1 MRDILEAV
9 LTAWSSG
16 AAGGLATVV
25 STSDSAPMPVG
36 SAMLVTAGGTAVGSV
51 SGGCVEGA
59 VYDLAT
65 RVVAEDQPVLVRYG
79 ISDDEAFAVGLT
91 CGGILDVFVEPLS
104 PTRFAEL
111 EVLRGDVA
119 ADRAVAVATIIEHP
133 DPARLGRHLVLRTGD
148 GAPILGDLGSAR
160 STSAVADDARGLL
173 ASGRNGLLGYGPEGE
188 RLGAGMRVFVQSF
201 APKPRLLI
209 FGAVDF
215 AAALTRLAAFLGF
228 RVTVCDARA
237 VFATPARFAD
247 ADKVVVAWPHR
258 YLAEQIEAGLIDER
272 TVLCVLTHDPKFD
285 IPLLEVAL
293 RGPALAYIGAMG
305 SRRTHDDRAAR
316 LRDAGVTDAQLGV
329 LHSPLGL
336 DIGGRTPE
344 ETAVSIMAEIT
355 AARWG
360 GSGRPLGSLSDRIHS

>member
-1 MRDILEAV
+1 MRDILGAV

-104 PTRFAEL
+104 PARFAEL

-148 GAPILGDLGSAR
+148 VAPTLGDLGSAR
-160 STSAVADDARGLL
+160 STAAVADDARGLL

-237 VFATPARFAD
+237 VFATPARFAN
-247 ADKVVVAWPHR
+247 ADEVVVAWPHR
-258 YLAEQIEAGLIDER
+258 YLAEQIAAGLIDER

-305 SRRTHDDRAAR
+305 SRRTHDDRASR
-316 LRDAGVTDAQLGV
+316 LRDAGVTDAQLGL

-360 GSGRPLGSLSDRIHS
+360 GSGRPLGALSHRIHS

>member
-1 MRDILEAV
+1 MRDILGAV

-104 PTRFAEL
+104 PARFAEL
-111 EVLRGDVA
+111 EVLRRDVA

-148 GAPILGDLGSAR
+148 VAPTLGDLGSAR
-160 STSAVADDARGLL
+160 STAAVADDARGLL

-237 VFATPARFAD
+237 VFATPARFAN
-247 ADKVVVAWPHR
+247 ADEVVVAWPHR
-258 YLAEQIEAGLIDER
+258 YLAEQIAAGLIDER

-305 SRRTHDDRAAR
+305 SRRTHDDRASR
-316 LRDAGVTDAQLGV
+316 LRDAGVTDAQLGL

-360 GSGRPLGSLSDRIHS
+360 GSGRPLGALSHRIHS